1 MYVPEHLE
9 RWKLPRDYFGAEWP
23 EYYSAGVGRSRD
35 SDCGEESNFHAML
48 QGLGGESATVQVVR
62 ESHFL
67 CGWVEWIAIHESD
80 EKALRAADAMKASL
94 EDYPILDE
102 EDHSR
107 REWEECERVWSDCYT
122 VRERV
127 RYLRDRCRIRR
138 PDFIPERPGDHA
150 TFHAGAGFR
159 ELRAAVN
166 GDWGAAANLLPS
178 PSDIIY

>member
-9 RWKLPRDYFGAEWP
+9 RWTLPKDYFGAEWP

-35 SDCGEESNFHAML
+35 SDCLEESNFDAML
-48 QGLGGESATVQVVR
+48 AELGGESDTVHVVR

-80 EKALRAADAMKASL
+80 EKALRAADRL
-94 EDYPILDE
+94 RQNLDDYPVLDE

-107 REWEECERVWSDCYT
+107 REWDECERVWSDCYST
-122 VRERV
+122 SERV
-127 RYLRDRCRIRR
+127 KYLRKNRC
-138 PDFIPERPGDHA
+138 
-150 TFHAGAGFR
+150 TTGFR

-166 GDWGAAANLLPS
+166 GDWSAACSLLPC
-178 PSDIIY
+178 PQEIIY

>member
-9 RWKLPRDYFGAEWP
+9 RWTLPRDYAGQEWP

-35 SDCGEESNFHAML
+35 SDCGEESNFDAML

-62 ESHFL
+62 ESHWAV
-67 CGWVEWIAIHESD
+67 GWVEWIAIHESD
-80 EKALRAADAMKASL
+80 EQALRAADAMKASL

-107 REWEECERVWSDCYT
+107 REWEECERVWSDCYS
-122 VRERV
+122 VGERLK
-127 RYLRDRCRIRR
+127 YLRKNRCT
-138 PDFIPERPGDHA
+138 D
-150 TFHAGAGFR
+150 GFR
-159 ELRAAVN
+159 DLRAAVN
-166 GDWGAAANLLPS
+166 GDWGAAANLLPC